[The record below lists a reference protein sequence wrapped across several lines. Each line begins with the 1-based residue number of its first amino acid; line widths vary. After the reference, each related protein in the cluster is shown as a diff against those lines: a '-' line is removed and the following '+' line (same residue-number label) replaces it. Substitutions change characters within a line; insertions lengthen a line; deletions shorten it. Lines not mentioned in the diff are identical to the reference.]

1 MDKLSTQRKV
11 VAGGSLAGILATFLP
26 WVNAPIIGSVNGTEG
41 DGWITLLIFVVPLVL
56 ALRGDKLSFLTK
68 RDSYIVAVAAV
79 VAGLIGVY
87 KIMDVN
93 KAKDSLNG
101 EGFGFFVS
109 NSISV
114 GFGLYLLVLAAV
126 IVAAAALFMKSKAAT
141 SVAAK
146 SEPAEKL

>member
-11 VAGGSLAGILATFLP
+11 VAGGSAAGMLATFLP
-26 WVNAPIIGSVNGTEG
+26 WVNAPIVGSVSGTEG

-56 ALRGDKLSFLTK
+56 ALRGDKLTFLTK
-68 RDSYIVAVAAV
+68 RDSYIAAAAAV
-79 VAGLIGVY
+79 VAGLIGLY

-114 GFGLYLLVLAAV
+114 GFGLYLLVLAAIV
-126 IVAAAALFMKSKAAT
+126 VAAAALFMKDEVPT
-141 SVAAK
+141 SVVTK
-146 SEPAEKL
+146 SKPAEKL